1 MNYDQVYVKT
11 REGEEA
17 VHQRT
22 RLVQRNLRTVLI
34 LIDGKSSVSELISK
48 AGSEEVLVAA
58 LEQLERDGFIRLVSE
73 SAADAG
79 DSKSMANYLEPATDE
94 SFPSAPAGG
103 KKAGSAFASPADV
116 SVNPFA
122 PPPVGAN
129 ARPAAKSSSIDAVSI
144 SPFSVAA
151 SDKHSVAPAANPF
164 QSAPAASPFASPQP
178 ASPFVAPAPKP
189 APAAKPAA
197 EAPEPVEPV
206 PEISKPF
213 RRRGRLI
220 TGRRVAFGAL
230 GALVL
235 LVLVAIFYP
244 YDSYRPRVE
253 AALSELAGQPVRVA
267 NVGAS
272 FFPGPALVLSQVSV
286 GAGADGGGVTI
297 SEVRAV
303 PSLWLL
309 IGKKAFSRVALR
321 GTMVPMAQVGT
332 VASALSA
339 AGQSQSF
346 SVGRLEIDSMT
357 LALRD
362 IVFQDYSGRA
372 ELAPDGSLK
381 KMALRSADGTMSIQV
396 GPGATAKEPTQVLVQ
411 GQGWKSGE
419 GSPFVF
425 DTLEI
430 SGELSG
436 TRFVAEKIEGR
447 IFGGVVQGKLQLDWS
462 GGMLVSGDVNVDY
475 MSGPQLAA
483 ALGSGSIG
491 VEGQTSARVR
501 FLASGASWNALAG
514 KVPLEGSFL
523 AKTGVING
531 LDFVE
536 AVRRGSKLAT
546 RGGATRYDQLTG
558 KFRWDGGI
566 LQLNEVDISSG
577 TVRATGSVAVV
588 KGGNLT
594 GSVLVVLKSSAATL
608 RTPVAVV
615 GTLKDPQ
622 LFGGRN

>member
-73 SAADAG
+73 QAAAG
-79 DSKSMANYLEPATDE
+79 VDPKSMANYLEPATDE
-94 SFPSAPAGG
+94 PFPSSPASA
-103 KKAGSAFASPADV
+103 KKAAGAFASSGEV

-122 PPPVGAN
+122 PPPVGSTG
-129 ARPAAKSSSIDAVSI
+129 RPAVKSTSIDAVSI

-151 SDKHSVAPAANPF
+151 SEKHSVAPAANPF
-164 QSAPAASPFASPQP
+164 QSAPAASPFGAPAS
-178 ASPFVAPAPKP
+178 SPFVAPAPKP
-189 APAAKPAA
+189 APAARPTP
-197 EAPEPVEPV
+197 EVPEPVAPEPAVAL
-206 PEISKPF
+206 PF
-213 RRRGRLI
+213 KRHGRLL
-220 TGRRVAFGAL
+220 TGRRVLFGAL
-230 GALVL
+230 GALAL
-235 LVLVAIFYP
+235 LILVAIFYP

-267 NVGAS
+267 NVSAS
-272 FFPGPALVLSQVSV
+272 FFPGPALVLSQVSA

-303 PSLWLL
+303 PSLWMLV
-309 IGKKAFSRVALR
+309 GKKAFSRVTLR
-321 GTMVPMAQVGT
+321 GTLVPMAQVGS

-339 AGQSQSF
+339 AGQSHSF
-346 SVGRLEIDSMT
+346 SVGRLEIESMT

-381 KMALRSADGTMSIQV
+381 KLSLRSTDGTMSIQV

-419 GSPFVF
+419 ASPFVF
-425 DTLEI
+425 DALEI
-430 SGELSG
+430 SGQLSG

-475 MSGPQLAA
+475 MNGPQLAA

-546 RGGATRYDQLTG
+546 RGGATRYDQMTG
-558 KFRWDGGI
+558 KFRWNDDI
-566 LQLNEVDISSG
+566 LQLTEVDLSSG
-577 TVRATGSVAVV
+577 AVRATGSVAVV

-594 GSVLVVLKSSAATL
+594 GSVSVMLKSSAATI

>member
-34 LIDGKSSVSELISK
+34 LIDGKSSISELISK

-58 LEQLERDGFIRLVSE
+58 LEQLERDGFIRLVTEGSAG
-73 SAADAG
+73 AADP
-79 DSKSMANYLEPATDE
+79 KSMANYLEPATDE
-94 SFPSAPAGG
+94 SFPSSPVGA
-103 KKAGSAFASPADV
+103 KSSSVFASAGDV

-122 PPPVGAN
+122 PPPVGAT
-129 ARPAAKSSSIDAVSI
+129 ARPGAKSPSIDAVSV
-144 SPFSVAA
+144 SPFSIAA
-151 SDKHSVAPAANPF
+151 PDKQSVAPAANPF
-164 QSAPAASPFASPQP
+164 QSAPAATSPFS
-178 ASPFVAPAPKP
+178 APAPRP
-189 APAAKPAA
+189 APVARPAEV
-197 EAPEPVEPV
+197 EAPQPVVEPV
-206 PEISKPF
+206 PPVSVPF
-213 RRRGRLI
+213 RRGGRLV
-220 TGRRVAFGAL
+220 TGPRVLIAAVGV
-230 GALVL
+230 LVL
-235 LVLVAIFYP
+235 MVLTAIFYP

-267 NVGAS
+267 EVSAS
-272 FFPGPALVLSQVSV
+272 FVRGPALVLSQVTV
-286 GAGADGGGVTI
+286 GSGADGGVTI

-303 PSLWLL
+303 PALSML
-309 IGKKAFSRVALR
+309 IGKKAFSRVTLR
-321 GTMVPMAQVGT
+321 GTTVPMAQLGS

-339 AGQSQSF
+339 AGQSRVF
-346 SVGRLEIDSMT
+346 SVGRLDIDSMT

-362 IVFQDYSGRA
+362 IVFQNYSGRA
-372 ELAPDGSLK
+372 ELASDGSLK
-381 KMALRSADGTMSIQV
+381 KMSLRSTDGAMNIQV
-396 GPGATAKEPTQVLVQ
+396 GPGETPTAPTQVLVQ
-411 GQGWKSGE
+411 GENWKSGE
-419 GSPFVF
+419 ASPFVF

-430 SGELSG
+430 SGQLSG

-447 IFGGVVQGKLQLDWS
+447 IFGGVIQGKLQLDWS

-475 MSGPQLAA
+475 MNGPQLGT

-501 FLASGASWNALAG
+501 FQASGQSWNALAG

-523 AKTGVING
+523 GKTGVLNG

-546 RGGATRYDQLTG
+546 RGGATRYDQMAG

-566 LQLNEVDISSG
+566 LQLTDVEISSG
-577 TVRATGSVAVV
+577 TVKATGSVAVV
-588 KGGNLT
+588 KGDNLT
-594 GSVLVVLKSSAATL
+594 GSVSVVLKSSAATI

-622 LFGGRN
+622 LIGGRS